1 MSSFFTELRRRNVIR
16 VAIAYGIVGWVLTE
30 IASVVFEA
38 FEFPLW
44 GIQLFISFVALGF
57 PMALLFAWAFEMTP
71 EGLKRE
77 KDVDRSQSITPHTG
91 RKLDRIIIGTL
102 GLALIVVVVDNYVLN
117 SESGPEIVV
126 DTDGVKT
133 IAVLPFVNMSD
144 DPGNEYFSD
153 GISEEL
159 LNVLVRIEGL
169 RVSSR
174 TSSFAFKGKDVS
186 IPMIAEQLNV
196 DHILEGSVRK
206 SGNKVRVTAQLID
219 VKSDTHLWSASY
231 DRELEDIFVIQDE
244 IADNIVEALKV
255 ALGAGVKKT
264 TEAAGQPT
272 ENLKAYELF
281 MQGRYFWQ
289 RRGEENIRNSIDL
302 FEQAIELDPDFARA
316 HSALAAAY
324 TTLPGYSNEPDTVA
338 FPLAEA
344 AARKALSIDE
354 SLAEPHAVLADATR
368 WNRRWA
374 EAERHYKKA
383 IELEPNNATAHMWYM
398 ELLGESGRLED
409 ALAEARMAQELDPVS
424 PPANGVLALCYEV
437 LGHDEEAFIYASAAK
452 TLGHVNGDSVPYAIY
467 SRRGEFEKAIEARE
481 ALMLGFGVDPSYVR
495 PLIEGMVDPAKQARA
510 LEIVEGRRVAG
521 RVPGDGI
528 VRDYVL
534 LDQMDLAFETAL
546 ENLDTKTISV
556 WFRMWSP
563 ELSALRQD
571 PRFLLWADKLGLV
584 DYWRETGPPDLCEAV
599 GNSFECR

>member
-1 MSSFFTELRRRNVIR
+1 MSSFFSELRRRNVIR

-71 EGLKRE
+71 GGLKRE
-77 KDVDRSQSITPHTG
+77 KDVDRSQSITPQTG
-91 RKLDRIIIGTL
+91 RKLDFIIIGTL
-102 GLALIVVVVDNYVLN
+102 ALALIVVVVDNYVLDR
-117 SESGPEIVV
+117 EPGPEIVV
-126 DTDGVKT
+126 GTDEVKT
-133 IAVLPFVNMSD
+133 VAVLPFVNMSD
-144 DPGNEYFSD
+144 DPANEYFSD
-153 GISEEL
+153 GIAEEL

-174 TSSFAFKGKDVS
+174 TSSFAFKDKDVS

-255 ALGAGVKKT
+255 ALGTGVKKT
-264 TEAAGQPT
+264 TEAAGRPT
-272 ENLKAYELF
+272 ESLEAYELF
-281 MQGRYFWQ
+281 MQGRYVWQ
-289 RRGEENIRNSIDL
+289 RRGEDNIRNSIDL

-316 HSALAAAY
+316 HSALATAY

-354 SLAEPHAVLADATR
+354 SLAEPHAVLADITR

-383 IELEPNNATAHMWYM
+383 IKLEPNNATAHMWYV

-409 ALAEARMAQELDPVS
+409 ALAEARKAQELDPVS
-424 PPANGVLALCYEV
+424 PPANGVLALCYAL
-437 LGHDEEAFIYASAAK
+437 LGNDEDAFIYASAAL
-452 TLGHVNGDSVPYAIY
+452 TLGHLNGQYAPYIIY
-467 SRRGEFEKAIEARE
+467 SRRREFEKAIEARE
-481 ALMLGFGVDPSYVR
+481 ELIRAFGGDPVFVR
-495 PLIEGMVDPAKQARA
+495 PLIEGMEDPAKQARA
-510 LEIVEGRRVAG
+510 LEIMAGRRASG
-521 RVPGDGI
+521 GNPGDGL
-528 VRDYVL
+528 VRDYL
-534 LDQMDLAFETAL
+534 FLDQMDLAFETAL
-546 ENLDTKTISV
+546 ENVDTKNVSV
-556 WFRMWSP
+556 WFQMWSP
-563 ELSALRQD
+563 ELSALRRD
-571 PRFLLWADKLGLV
+571 PRFLIWADKLGLV
-584 DYWRETGPPDLCEAV
+584 DYWRETGPPDLCEPV
-599 GNSFECR
+599 GNTFKCR